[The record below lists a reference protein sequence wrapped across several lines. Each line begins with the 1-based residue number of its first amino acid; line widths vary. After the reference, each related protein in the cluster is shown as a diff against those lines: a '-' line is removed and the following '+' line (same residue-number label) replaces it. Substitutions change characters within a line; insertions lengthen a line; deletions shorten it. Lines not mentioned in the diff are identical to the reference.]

1 MIGNIMKRT
10 TLAIVSLSLLIGVG
24 HAAAQPVSD
33 RDMANRY
40 FQSAQA
46 GDDNAQF
53 YLAALYSAGV
63 GEPRSDEE
71 AAHWLTRAA
80 SQGHSHAM
88 LILSGLYATGRGV
101 KKDNVQAYKWA
112 YLVNAGSKVDEYRND
127 SRQLIGQLEAKMT
140 PAEISQAKSE
150 AYKFHAVSAKAQVQT
165 AAAKTAPAE
174 DLTRAAPA
182 QPIGAA
188 PTMPSPAASAPLPAK
203 ANDNSDEP
211 SRVVRRPNIEEQ
223 VLDRVP
229 HNLRKRYGF

>member
-1 MIGNIMKRT
+1 MKRT
-10 TLAIVSLSLLIGVG
+10 TLAIVSLSLLLGVG
-24 HAAAQPVSD
+24 HAAAAQPVSD

-40 FQSAQA
+40 FQAAQA

-101 KKDNVQAYKWA
+101 KQDNVQAYKWA

-150 AYKFHAVSAKAQVQT
+150 AYKFHAVSAKA
-165 AAAKTAPAE
+165 AAKPAPAE
-174 DLTRAAPA
+174 DFTRAAPA
-182 QPIGAA
+182 QPVATA
-188 PTMPSPAASAPLPAK
+188 STTPSPAAPLPAK

-211 SRVVRRPNIEEQ
+211 SRIVRRP
-223 VLDRVP
+223 
-229 HNLRKRYGF
+229 

>member
-1 MIGNIMKRT
+1 MIGNFMKRT

-112 YLVNAGSKVDEYRND
+112 YLVNAGSKIDEYRND

-140 PAEISQAKSE
+140 PAEISQAKSD
-150 AYKFHAVSAKAQVQT
+150 AYKFHAVSGK
-165 AAAKTAPAE
+165 AAAPTAPAE
-174 DLTRAAPA
+174 DLTRAAPS
-182 QPIGAA
+182 QPAGAA
-188 PTMPSPAASAPLPAK
+188 TPTPTPATSAPLPAK
-203 ANDNSDEP
+203 ASDNSDEP
-211 SRVVRRPNIEEQ
+211 SRVVRRPNVEEQ
-223 VLDRVP
+223 VLDHVP

>member
-1 MIGNIMKRT
+1 MKRT
-10 TLAIVSLSLLIGVG
+10 TLAIVSLSLLLGVG
-24 HAAAQPVSD
+24 HAAAAQPVSD

-40 FQSAQA
+40 FQAAQA

-80 SQGHSHAM
+80 GQGHSHAM

-101 KKDNVQAYKWA
+101 KQDNVQAYKWA
-112 YLVNAGSKVDEYRND
+112 YLVNAGSKIDEYRND
-127 SRQLIGQLEAKMT
+127 SRQLIGQLETKMT

-150 AYKFHAVSAKAQVQT
+150 AYKFHAVSAKA
-165 AAAKTAPAE
+165 AAKTAPAE

-182 QPIGAA
+182 QPIGATSA
-188 PTMPSPAASAPLPAK
+188 TPSSAGATAPLPAK

-211 SRVVRRPNIEEQ
+211 SRIVRRPNIEEQ

-229 HNLRKRYGF
+229 HNLRRRYGF